1 METLNITHIL
11 GRTCYAEQMKTILEH
26 FEANK
31 NRDSTIKRGI
41 YVYGM
46 PGTGKSYFVNEV
58 LKSLGY
64 DIISYDAGDV
74 RNKGVI
80 ETITQNN
87 MTDKNVM
94 HMFNKNIKKIA
105 IVMDE
110 IDGMNSGDK
119 GGINTLIKIVREKKT
134 KKQRSEDITYNPII
148 CIGNYKFDKK
158 IKELMKVCHVI
169 ELPEPTT
176 TQMYNIVD
184 LLLPL
189 SNKERVN
196 EFVEYA
202 QKDLRRLHNIY
213 ALHSAIQIKKGQQNM
228 TNNDYDISS
237 SLFELKTYN
246 EDTKAIT
253 RNLINTQYNFTDHV
267 QLINETDR
275 TIIGLLWHENIIDS
289 FSKLPLERSLPIYH
303 KILNNI
309 CFADYIDRITFQKQ
323 IWQFNEMSSIIKTFY
338 NHDLYHKAVKNEIKR
353 IENTSSSKLHAK
365 NFRIKDIRFTKV
377 LTKYSTEYNNTM
389 FLQGL
394 CHKMGMDKQD
404 LSSYFSHIQTY
415 DNDQMMTCID
425 MLESIGVTKLD
436 INRMIRYKECRT
448 SVTRNNFSADEEH
461 DNIEDEIQIT

>member
-1 METLNITHIL
+1 METLNITQIL
-11 GRTCYAEQMKTILEH
+11 GRTCYAEQMKTILEN
-26 FEANK
+26 FEKNK

-58 LKSLGY
+58 LKSLDY
-64 DIISYDAGDV
+64 DTIRYDAGDV

-87 MTDKNVM
+87 MTDRNVM
-94 HMFNKNIKKIA
+94 HMFKKKIKKIA

-134 KKQRSEDITYNPII
+134 KKQRSEDITYTPII

-158 IKELMKVCHVI
+158 IKELMKVCHII

-176 TQMYNIVD
+176 TQMHTIVHS
-184 LLLPL
+184 LLLSPD
-189 SNKERVN
+189 NDRVN

-202 QKDLRRLHNIY
+202 QKDLRRLRNIH
-213 ALHSAIQIKKGQQNM
+213 ALHCGIQQKKGRENV
-228 TNNDYDISS
+228 TSTGYDISS

-253 RNLINTQYNFTDHV
+253 KNLINAQYDFTDHV
-267 QLINETDR
+267 PLINETDR

-289 FSKLPLERSLPIYH
+289 LANLPVERSLPIYH
-303 KILNNI
+303 RILNNI

-338 NHDLYHKAVKNEIKR
+338 NHQIYHQSMTNEIKR
-353 IENTSSSKLHAK
+353 HEKTPSSSLSKRKFH
-365 NFRIKDIRFTKV
+365 IKDIRFTKV
-377 LTKYSTEYNNTM
+377 LTKYSTEYNNTT
-389 FLQGL
+389 FIQGL

-404 LSSYFSHIQTY
+404 LRSYFSHIQSY
-415 DNDQMMTCID
+415 NNDDMAVCMD
-425 MLESIGVTKLD
+425 MLESIGITKLD
-436 INRMIRYKECRT
+436 VNRMMRYKECRT
-448 SVTRNNFSADEEH
+448 SVTRTTSLPDDES
-461 DNIEDEIQIT
+461 IEVGDEI

>member
-11 GRTCYAEQMKTILEH
+11 GRTCYAEQMKTILEN
-26 FEANK
+26 FEKNK
-31 NRDSTIKRGI
+31 NKDSTIKSGI

-58 LKSLGY
+58 LKSLDY
-64 DIISYDAGDV
+64 DTIRYDAGDV

-87 MTDKNVM
+87 MTDRNVM
-94 HMFNKNIKKIA
+94 HMFSKKIKKIA

-134 KKQRSEDITYNPII
+134 KKQRTEDITYNPIV

-169 ELPEPTT
+169 ELPEPTID
-176 TQMYNIVD
+176 QMRNVVRS
-184 LLLPL
+184 LLPE
-189 SNKERVN
+189 SGTDKVN
-196 EFVEYA
+196 EFVNYA

-213 ALHSAIQIKKGQQNM
+213 ALHSGIQQKKRNGNLRDGSD
-228 TNNDYDISS
+228 NISS

-253 RNLINTQYNFTDHV
+253 KNLINTRYDFTEHV

-289 FSKLPLERSLPIYH
+289 LSKLPPEKSLPIYH
-303 KILNNI
+303 KILTNI

-338 NHDLYHKAVKNEIKR
+338 NHQLYHQLLTNEIQQIEKR
-353 IENTSSSKLHAK
+353 PSSRLNAES
-365 NFRIKDIRFTKV
+365 FRVKDIRFTKV
-377 LTKYSTEYNNTM
+377 LTKYSTEYNNTT
-389 FLQGL
+389 FIQGL

-404 LSSYFSHIQTY
+404 LRSYFSLIQSY
-415 DNDQMMTCID
+415 NNDDMLACMD
-425 MLESIGVTKLD
+425 MLESMGVTKLD
-436 INRMIRYKECRT
+436 VNRMMRYKECRT
-448 SVTRNNFSADEEH
+448 SVTRNTSLP
-461 DNIEDEIQIT
+461 EDEVVYMEDDM